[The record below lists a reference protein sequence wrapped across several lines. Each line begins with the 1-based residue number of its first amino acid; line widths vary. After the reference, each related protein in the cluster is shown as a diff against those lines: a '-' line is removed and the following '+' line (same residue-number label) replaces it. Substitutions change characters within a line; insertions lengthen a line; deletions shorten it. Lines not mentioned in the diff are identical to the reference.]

1 MCVHLSIPFYL
12 NPWSIF
18 KLYIYIHV
26 KPFMHTKCVS
36 ARQTGSAHAQ
46 QNAVPGV
53 INSMTHPDAWQWLNR
68 ACKKQIVPEE
78 VYNDWMSGGARRN
91 QLLANFVQRVHR
103 PGDSQ
108 QANLLRLEAFIKI
121 RQCTKDVTKS
131 LKGYEW
137 HTKDE
142 MKDDLK
148 WSEPLKS
155 ICCHVFFVYFLCE
168 GAVFMCPQCFL
179 KCVVCQKDETS

>member
-1 MCVHLSIPFYL
+1 
-12 NPWSIF
+12 
-18 KLYIYIHV
+18 
-26 KPFMHTKCVS
+26 MHTKCVS

-137 HTKDE
+137 HTTCTGGSRT
-142 MKDDLK
+142 L
-148 WSEPLKS
+148 
-155 ICCHVFFVYFLCE
+155 
-168 GAVFMCPQCFL
+168 GAHGSGDSQVNYLGTGCFL
-179 KCVVCQKDETS
+179 ITEWATSRSTTVASQHLGGSVLGSKQLCI